1 MHLLFLHSLAEFC
14 DIWHKGREWLQ
25 FHKNKDKMV
34 KKLVEDRL
42 KRATGVPLTLPKQQV
57 LGSPKLKEFAD
68 DNFKYD
74 ENGEKF
80 SKRVENAVGE
90 KEKLLVTSNFSFS
103 LSVFKSQVLQTCKK
117 QGLFGKE
124 LIHNIDF

>member
-14 DIWHKGREWLQ
+14 DIWHKGTEWLQ

-80 SKRVENAVGE
+80 SKRVENAVG
-90 KEKLLVTSNFSFS
+90 KKRNCS
-103 LSVFKSQVLQTCKK
+103 LRAISLFPSVFSKVKYYRHVKSRACL
-117 QGLFGKE
+117 GKS
-124 LIHNIDF
+124 